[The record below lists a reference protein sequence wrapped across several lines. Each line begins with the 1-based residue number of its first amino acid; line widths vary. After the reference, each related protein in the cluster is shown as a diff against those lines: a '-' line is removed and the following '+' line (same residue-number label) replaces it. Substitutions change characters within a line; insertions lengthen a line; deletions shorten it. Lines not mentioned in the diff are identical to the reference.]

1 MTMIKIM
8 TTYKPKVLVVDDEKA
23 LRTGVKRLLEME
35 NYEVTTAENGT
46 EGIKLGTETEF
57 DLAVIDLKMPDVD
70 GIEVLKKDKRKIS

>member
-1 MTMIKIM
+1 M

-46 EGIKLGTETEF
+46 
-57 DLAVIDLKMPDVD
+57 
-70 GIEVLKKDKRKIS
+70 